1 MGTTLQW
8 SVGLA
13 LDLPLMD
20 RTHEEMVNL
29 LAQVGEADDTALCA
43 AWDLIRKPASSLR
56 RRKCLKS

>member
-8 SVGLA
+8 SEGLA

-29 LAQVGEADDTALCA
+29 LAQVGDLPPGEGGAL
-43 AWDLIRKPASSLR
+43 
-56 RRKCLKS
+56 